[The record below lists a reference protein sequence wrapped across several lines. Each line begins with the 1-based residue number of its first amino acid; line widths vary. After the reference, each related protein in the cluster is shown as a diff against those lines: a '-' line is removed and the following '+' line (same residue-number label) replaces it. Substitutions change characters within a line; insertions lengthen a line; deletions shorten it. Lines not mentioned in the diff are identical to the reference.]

1 MPQEDSIEE
10 MICELNFYKDT
21 IQIALNSLNDFC
33 SLEPAL
39 TKRQDRKL
47 SDLMKT
53 LQDYKCSSA

>member
-10 MICELNFYKDT
+10 MICELKYYKDT
-21 IQIALNSLNDFC
+21 IQVALNSLNDFY

-47 SDLMKT
+47 SDLIKT
-53 LQDYKCSSA
+53 LQDGKL